1 MYFLIQNAPIR
12 WPDYK
17 KHGIAVSDDAKDL
30 ITKMLEKDRKVRL
43 GQENGVEDI
52 LGHPWFKDIEIPKL
66 IAKEIKA
73 PHIPKVR
80 SENELRKE
88 SPKAAV
94 EESIVPQEKKELIA
108 NKDEVF

>member
-17 KHGIAVSDDAKDL
+17 KHGIFVSDEAKDL
-30 ITKMLEKDRKVRL
+30 ITKMLEKDRKLRL
-43 GQENGVEDI
+43 GQDNGVEDI
-52 LGHPWFKDIEIPKL
+52 LGHPWFADLDIKKI
-66 IAKEIKA
+66 IAKEIEA

-80 SENELRKE
+80 SENELKKE
-88 SPKAAV
+88 APKAAV
-94 EESIVPQEKKELIA
+94 EESIVPPEKKELIA